1 MNSEFL
7 FGIGR
12 KLLTLQELERDMDAI
27 ITSRVLNDFAFMDR
41 RIVEIY
47 DQRQRN
53 DKNSPPLRSLGKM
66 PVGVV
71 LQKFR

>member
-12 KLLTLQELERDMDAI
+12 KLLTLQELERDMNAT
-27 ITSRVLNDFAFMDR
+27 ITSRVLSDFAFMDR

>member
-1 MNSEFL
+1 LNSEFL

-12 KLLTLQELERDMDAI
+12 KLLTLQELERDMDAT

>member
-12 KLLTLQELERDMDAI
+12 KLLTLQELERDMDAT